1 MPPPPPTPRR
11 SLFRLLQR
19 RGCARL
25 VPRLFMLSCFSVN
38 LKAQCSQGASQ
49 LGRAVPARRPRARS
63 ARAGAARPT
72 VFTIA
77 LRLPRIS
84 PFVSCCMAKDE
95 AQWAKQMEQLR
106 DEIRRHDRLY
116 YEEAAPIITDREYDR
131 LYKELVNLETQF
143 PDLVTPDSPT
153 QRVGGKPLKA
163 FEQVAHVIPM
173 LSLDNTYSEEEV
185 KNFYARIRRLLPN
198 EKVPVVIE
206 PKVDG
211 VAVSL
216 IYENGRLRQA
226 ATRGDGT
233 VGDNITQNIRTI
245 RSMPEQLRGA
255 APKLLEVRGEV
266 YMDKH
271 GFEELNDERRKAGLP
286 LFANPRNAAAGSL
299 KQLDPAIV
307 AKRPLG
313 VVLYGTGATEGVDV
327 DVHSEIFPLLKKLG
341 LPATERWWVAKSVEE
356 ILEAIHELDGIRHK
370 FAYQTDGAVVKVNS
384 FAQRERLGFTAKSPR
399 WAIAYKYEAER
410 VETRLND
417 IVIQVGRTGILTPVA
432 MLEPVFVSGSTVG
445 RATLHNE
452 DEIKRKDIRI
462 GDTVVIEKAGEVIP
476 AVVEVV
482 KSKRP
487 RDAKAFDFARHIH
500 GKCPVCGS
508 PIRRDPQFVA
518 WRCENLQCPAQT
530 TRRVEFFAARS
541 ALDIESVGG
550 IVADKLVERG
560 LVRDPLDLFEL
571 KTEQLAKLN
580 LGTDEEPRVFG
591 EKNATKAIRAIERA
605 RTLPLSRW
613 LFALAIP
620 DVGRTTA
627 SQLAR
632 FHETI
637 EDVAN
642 SALLGDVLD
651 YHKKREEKE
660 DAKEIADRLL
670 QAGFAKPSKS
680 KAEKG
685 RGITTEVGPVV
696 AQSVLDFFA
705 SAAGK
710 KILHR
715 IKELSI
721 HPKSEKVS
729 AKKAAALPL
738 TGKTFVLT
746 GTLPSMAREE
756 ATERIEA
763 LGGHVTGSV
772 SKKTDYVLAGAEPG
786 SKFDKAKE
794 LGVRIIDEPEFR
806 KILDRG

>member
-1 MPPPPPTPRR
+1 
-11 SLFRLLQR
+11 
-19 RGCARL
+19 
-25 VPRLFMLSCFSVN
+25 
-38 LKAQCSQGASQ
+38 
-49 LGRAVPARRPRARS
+49 
-63 ARAGAARPT
+63 
-72 VFTIA
+72 
-77 LRLPRIS
+77 
-84 PFVSCCMAKDE
+84 MAKDE
-95 AQWAKQMEQLR
+95 AHAARRMGQLR
-106 DEIRRHDRLY
+106 EEIRGHDRLY
-116 YEEAAPIITDREYDR
+116 YEEAAPVISDREYDR
-131 LYKELVNLETQF
+131 LYKELVDLETHF

-163 FEQVAHVIPM
+163 FEQVPHLVPM

-185 KNFYARIRRLLPN
+185 KNFYARIQRLLPD
-198 EKVPVVIE
+198 EKIPVVIE

-216 IYENGRLRQA
+216 IYENGRMRQA

-233 VGDNITQNIRTI
+233 AGDDITQNIRTI
-245 RSMPEQLRGA
+245 RSVPERLRGA
-255 APKLLEVRGEV
+255 APKLLEARGEV

-271 GFEELNDERRKAGLP
+271 GFEKLNDERRKAGLP

-313 VVLYGTGATEGVDV
+313 VVLYGTGATEGMDV
-327 DVHSEIFPLLKKLG
+327 KVHSEIFPLLKKLG

-356 ILEAIHELDGIRHK
+356 TLDAIHELDGIRHN

-384 FAQRERLGFTAKSPR
+384 FTQRERLGFTAKSPR
-399 WAIAYKYEAER
+399 WAIAYKYEAEH
-410 VETRLND
+410 VQTRLND

-432 MLEPVFVSGSTVG
+432 MLEPVLVSGSTVG

-487 RDAKAFDFARHIH
+487 RGAEPFDFAKHIH
-500 GKCPVCGS
+500 GKCPVCGG

-560 LVRDPLDLFEL
+560 LVREPLDLFEL

-591 EKNATKAIRAIERA
+591 EKNATKAIRAIERS

-627 SQLAR
+627 TQLAH

-637 EDVAN
+637 ADVAN
-642 SALLGDVLD
+642 SPLLNDVLL
-651 YHKKREEKE
+651 YHEKREERD
-660 DAKEIADRLL
+660 DAKEIADRLI

-705 SAAGK
+705 SSAGK
-710 KILHR
+710 KTLRR
-715 IKELSI
+715 IKELGI
-721 HPKSEKVS
+721 HPKTEKVS
-729 AKKAAALPL
+729 AKKAAELPL
-738 TGKTFVLT
+738 AGKTFVLT
-746 GTLPSMAREE
+746 GALPSMTREE
-756 ATERIEA
+756 ATEKIEA

-772 SKKTDYVLAGAEPG
+772 SKKTDYVLAGADPG

-794 LGVRIIDEPEFR
+794 LGVRIIGEPEFR
-806 KILDRG
+806 KML

>member
-1 MPPPPPTPRR
+1 M
-11 SLFRLLQR
+11 
-19 RGCARL
+19 ARDET
-25 VPRLFMLSCFSVN
+25 
-38 LKAQCSQGASQ
+38 Q
-49 LGRAVPARRPRARS
+49 
-63 ARAGAARPT
+63 AAKR
-72 VFTIA
+72 
-77 LRLPRIS
+77 
-84 PFVSCCMAKDE
+84 
-95 AQWAKQMEQLR
+95 MEQLR
-106 DEIRRHDRLY
+106 DEIRKHDRLY
-116 YEEAAPIITDREYDR
+116 YEEAAPIISDREYDR
-131 LYKELVNLETQF
+131 LYKELVDLETQF

-163 FEQVAHVIPM
+163 FEQVAHLIPM

-185 KNFYARIRRLLPN
+185 KNFYARIQRLLPN
-198 EKVPVVIE
+198 EKIPVVIE

-226 ATRGDGT
+226 ATRGDGN
-233 VGDNITQNIRTI
+233 VGDDITQNIRTI
-245 RSMPEQLRGA
+245 RSVPDRLRGA

-266 YMDKH
+266 YMDKQ
-271 GFEELNDERRKAGLP
+271 GFEKLNDERRKAGLP

-307 AKRPLG
+307 SKRPLG
-313 VVLYGTGATEGVDV
+313 VVLYGTGAMEGVDV

-341 LPATERWWVAKSVEE
+341 LPATERWWVAESVEQ
-356 ILEAIHELDGIRHK
+356 ILDAIHELDGIRHK

-410 VETRLND
+410 VQTRLNE

-432 MLEPVFVSGSTVG
+432 VLEPVFVSGSTVG

-462 GDTVVIEKAGEVIP
+462 GDTVIIEKAGEVIP

-487 RDAKAFDFARHIH
+487 RDAKPFDFAKHIH
-500 GKCPVCGS
+500 GKCPVCGG

-560 LVRDPLDLFEL
+560 LVREPLDLFEL
-571 KTEQLAKLN
+571 KTDQLAKLN

-591 EKNATKAIRAIERA
+591 EKNAAKAIRAIERA
-605 RTLPLSRW
+605 QTLPLSRW

-627 SQLAR
+627 TQLAR

-637 EDVAN
+637 EDVAT
-642 SALLGDVLD
+642 SPLLHDVLQ
-651 YHKKREEKE
+651 YHEKREEKE
-660 DAKEIADRLL
+660 NAKEIADRLI
-670 QAGFAKPSKS
+670 QSDFAKPSKS

-705 SAAGK
+705 SAGGK
-710 KILHR
+710 KILRR
-715 IKELSI
+715 INELGI
-721 HPKSEKVS
+721 HPKSERISPRKG
-729 AKKAAALPL
+729 AQLPL
-738 TGKTFVLT
+738 AGKTFVLT
-746 GTLPSMAREE
+746 GTLPSMTREE
-756 ATERIEA
+756 ATERIET
-763 LGGHVTGSV
+763 LGGHVTSSV

-786 SKFDKAKE
+786 SKLDKAKE
-794 LGVRIIDEPEFR
+794 LGVRIINEPEFR
-806 KILDRG
+806 KMV